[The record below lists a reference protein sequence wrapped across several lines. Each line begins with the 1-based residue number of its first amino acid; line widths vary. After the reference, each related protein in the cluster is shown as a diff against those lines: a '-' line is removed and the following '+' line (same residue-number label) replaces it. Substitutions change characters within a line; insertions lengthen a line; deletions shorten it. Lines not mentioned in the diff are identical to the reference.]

1 MIFDI
6 LIIGAGPAGLSAA
19 IYSARAG
26 YSTALMDNM
35 GSGGQLMFIDK
46 IENYPGFENITGYEL
61 ADRLEKQC
69 DSLGAKLIYSKATS
83 IRSDNGSFIVSSDSD
98 DIEAKGIIIATGAR
112 HRQLGIIGE
121 DTYKGKGV
129 SYCATCDGPF
139 FKGKSIVVVGGGD
152 TALSDALYLSAMCK
166 DVTIIHRRNEFRAQR
181 ILQERISRCSNI
193 RTILSTNVLSINGD
207 GNKVD
212 SITLSNGKELKA
224 DGVFVLVGT
233 MPNSDIANGI
243 CHLDNNGYI
252 ITDDRMHTNIP
263 GILACGDVRTTSF
276 RQIVTAASDGA
287 IASHSLDE
295 YLKSII

>member
-193 RTILSTNVLSINGD
+193 KTLLSMNVLSINGD
-207 GNKVD
+207 GNKLD

>member
-1 MIFDI
+1 MMFDI

-35 GSGGQLMFIDK
+35 GSGGQLMFIDR
-46 IENYPGFENITGYEL
+46 IENYPGFESITGYEL

-69 DSLGAKLIYSKATS
+69 DLLGAKLIYSKATS
-83 IRSDNGSFIVSSDSD
+83 IRRNNNNFIVSSDSG

-287 IASHSLDE
+287 IAAHSADE